1 MDHVIDGMMAHFEPM
16 MDWFM
21 EEHRTGKHK
30 KLSDNPMYGEVKTMI
45 DAMNILRKYLGWDTM
60 KLSEEVSFRE

>member
-21 EEHRTGKHK
+21 EEQRKNQYK
-30 KLSDNPMYGEVKTMI
+30 KLSDNPMYAEIKAMI

-60 KLSEEVSFRE
+60 KLSQEVEFRM